1 MPTLFKHMTETC
13 TLAMRFHL
21 CYFTAWELPPIR
33 GDCSPLI
40 SIIITS
46 SLPLTY
52 VDTALATL
60 PTLATTFAPSPRI
73 LYMAWRHW
81 DSVRLPWSAMVGAHG
96 LPSSWLHNIV
106 HSSVISSSSIAH
118 TLNPNTGPV

>member
-81 DSVRLPWSAMVGAHG
+81 DSDRLPW
-96 LPSSWLHNIV
+96 SWLHNIV